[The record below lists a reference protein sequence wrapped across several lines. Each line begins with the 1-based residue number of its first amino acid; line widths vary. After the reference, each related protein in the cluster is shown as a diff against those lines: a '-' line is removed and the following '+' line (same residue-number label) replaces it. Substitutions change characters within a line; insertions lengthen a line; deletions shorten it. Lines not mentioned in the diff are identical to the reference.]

1 MISQWLEILMLPGS
15 YPRAESKDLEKKP
28 SSIKK
33 LTYREMLKR
42 EIVLSEEEKLRERKF
57 SGDFSNL

>member
-1 MISQWLEILMLPGS
+1 MLHGS
-15 YPRAESKDLEKKP
+15 HPRVESKDLEKKP

-33 LTYREMLKR
+33 LTYREMQKR
-42 EIVLSEEEKLRERKF
+42 EIVLSEEEKLRESQF